1 MSRPIVLNGIEE
13 VAVRGDLLDR
23 GLILNLPRINR
34 YQDEDTFWT
43 RFSEAHPRILG
54 ALLDAI
60 SIAVANH
67 ATTATPNV
75 RMADF
80 ARWVTA
86 AEPALGLERDA
97 FLTAYRANRSR
108 AVQSTL
114 ESSLLSQPV
123 MALATSGFDGT
134 ATDLLAQLNALA
146 SDETRK
152 QKEWP
157 KQPHT
162 LSGRLRRLAP
172 ALRKVG
178 VEIEFERTSA
188 RDRTRTIRIRALAEV
203 GDQASESVRDHSRD
217 HGVRTLPDASD
228 ALFQSSTN
236 GSMPV
241 SDELTRSSTP
251 GSEPA

>member
-1 MSRPIVLNGIEE
+1 M
-13 VAVRGDLLDR
+13 RGDLLDR
-23 GLILNLPRINR
+23 GLILNLPRIDS
-34 YQDEDTFWT
+34 YQDEDTFWR
-43 RFSEAHPRILG
+43 RFAEAHPRILG

-60 SIAVANH
+60 SAAVANH
-67 ATTATPNV
+67 PTTRTPNV

-97 FLTAYRANRSR
+97 FLTAYRANRSG

-123 MALATSGFDGT
+123 IALATNGFDGT
-134 ATDLLAQLNALA
+134 ATDLLARLNALA

-172 ALRKVG
+172 AMRKVG
-178 VEIEFERTSA
+178 VEIEFERASA
-188 RDRTRTIRIRALAEV
+188 RDRTRTIRVRQLVEVAERASR
-203 GDQASESVRDHSRD
+203 ASESVRDDAS
-217 HGVRTLPDASD
+217 RTLPDASD
-228 ALFQSSTN
+228 ALLQDSAN
-236 GSMPV
+236 GSQDAEV
-241 SDELTRSSTP
+241 ERLAALCREWQT
-251 GSEPA
+251 